1 MKSAVSDFH
10 RAGCGAVRILL
21 VLLCLSGVVAAG
33 VNVYQKPSAFLGE
46 AFGGAIPAT
55 KALRLGASHQAQIKR
70 MLGHGYRPST
80 VRYWRKGDTMAVI
93 LEEIG
98 KVEPITTGFV
108 VKGGRIDR
116 VKILI
121 YRESHG
127 MEVARTSF
135 TRQFRSAG
143 LKSDGRLSQRVDGIS
158 GATLSVRA
166 VTGLARVALYLDRVA
181 PK

>member
-1 MKSAVSDFH
+1 MF
-10 RAGCGAVRILL
+10 RILL
-21 VLLCLSGVVAAG
+21 VLLCLPGASVAG
-33 VNVYQKPSAFLGE
+33 VTIYQKPSAFLAA
-46 AFGGAIPAT
+46 AFGGAVPAT
-55 KALRLGASHQAQIKR
+55 KAVRLGPSHQAQIRR
-70 MLGHGYRPST
+70 MLGHDYRPST
-80 VRYWRKGDTMAVI
+80 VRYWRQGSTMAVI

-116 VKILI
+116 VKVLI

-135 TRQFRSAG
+135 TKQFRSAE
-143 LKSDGRLSQRVDGIS
+143 LKSGGRLSRRVDGIS

>member
-1 MKSAVSDFH
+1 M
-10 RAGCGAVRILL
+10 
-21 VLLCLSGVVAAG
+21 CLSAWAG
-33 VNVYQKPSAFLGE
+33 AGQTVYQKPTEFLAG
-46 AFGGAIPAT
+46 AFGGSVPAT
-55 KALRLGASHQAQIKR
+55 KALRLDSSHQARIR
-70 MLGHGYRPST
+70 RLLGHDYRPST

-93 LEEIG
+93 LDEIG

-135 TRQFRSAG
+135 TKQFRMAG
-143 LKSDGRLSQRVDGIS
+143 LKSDGRLNRRVDGIS

>member
-1 MKSAVSDFH
+1 
-10 RAGCGAVRILL
+10 L
-21 VLLCLSGVVAAG
+21 VLLCLHGWAGAG
-33 VNVYQKPSAFLGE
+33 VTVYQKPSAFLAE
-46 AFGGAIPAT
+46 VFGGSVPAT
-55 KALRLGASHQAQIKR
+55 KAIRLSSSHQAQIKR
-70 MLGHGYRPST
+70 LLGHSYRPSML
-80 VRYWRKGDTMAVI
+80 RYWRQGDTMAVI
-93 LEEIG
+93 LEEVG

-108 VKGGRIDR
+108 VKGGRIAR
-116 VKILI
+116 VRILI

-135 TRQFRSAG
+135 TKQFRGTELSPA
-143 LKSDGRLSQRVDGIS
+143 GRLSRRVDGIS

>member
-1 MKSAVSDFH
+1 MM
-10 RAGCGAVRILL
+10 
-21 VLLCLSGVVAAG
+21 CLSTWAG
-33 VNVYQKPSAFLGE
+33 AGQTVYQKPSEFLAG
-46 AFGGAIPAT
+46 AFGGTVPAT
-55 KALRLGASHQAQIKR
+55 KALRLSSSHQDRIKR
-70 MLGHGYRPST
+70 LLGHAYRPST

-93 LEEIG
+93 LDEIG
-98 KVEPITTGFV
+98 KVEPITTGIV

-135 TRQFRSAG
+135 TKQFRMAG
-143 LKSDGRLSQRVDGIS
+143 LKPDGRLNRRVDGIS

-166 VTGLARVALYLDRVA
+166 VTGLARVVLYLDRVA

>member
-1 MKSAVSDFH
+1 MSATGIHH
-10 RAGCGAVRILL
+10 RAGCGAIRILL
-21 VLLCLSGVVAAG
+21 VLLGLSGVLVAG
-33 VNVYQKPSAFLGE
+33 VQVYQKPSVFLGE
-46 AFGGAIPAT
+46 AFGGAVPAT
-55 KALRLGASHQAQIKR
+55 QSLRLGNAHQAQIKR
-70 MLGHGYRPST
+70 MLGHHYRPST
-80 VRYWRKGDTMAVI
+80 VRYWRKGGTMAVI

-108 VKGGRIDR
+108 VKGGRLDR
-116 VKILI
+116 VKILV

-135 TRQFRSAG
+135 TKQFRSAE
-143 LKSDGRLSQRVDGIS
+143 LKADGRLSRRVDGIS

-181 PK
+181 PR